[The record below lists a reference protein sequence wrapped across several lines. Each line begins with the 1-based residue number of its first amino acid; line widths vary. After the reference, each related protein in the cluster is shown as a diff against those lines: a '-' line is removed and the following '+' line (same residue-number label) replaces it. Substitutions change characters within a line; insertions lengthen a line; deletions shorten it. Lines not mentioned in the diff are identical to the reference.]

1 MPVYGL
7 RPDDVVVDAAGNV
20 QTGKT
25 ITLHAS
31 QADAESGANILA
43 TAVTSA
49 GRWSVDVAAAPV
61 WVRTQNGSVYQ
72 IPDTASFVPANPTL
86 SVSYNPDGTVASTTE
101 NGVTT
106 TFTYNADGTVATQ
119 TRAGVT
125 RTFTYSNGNVTGAA

>member
-20 QTGKT
+20 QTGAT
-25 ITLHAS
+25 LTLHAS
-31 QADAESGANILA
+31 QADAQAAVSPLA
-43 TAVTSA
+43 TVTTNA
-49 GRWSVDVAAAPV
+49 GRWSADVSAASV
-61 WVRTQNGSVYQ
+61 WVRTPNGAVYQ
-72 IPDTASFVPANPTL
+72 ILDVSSFVPANPALT
-86 SVSYNPDGTVASTTE
+86 VNYNTDGTVASTVE

-106 TFTYNADGTVATQ
+106 SFTYNADGTVATQ